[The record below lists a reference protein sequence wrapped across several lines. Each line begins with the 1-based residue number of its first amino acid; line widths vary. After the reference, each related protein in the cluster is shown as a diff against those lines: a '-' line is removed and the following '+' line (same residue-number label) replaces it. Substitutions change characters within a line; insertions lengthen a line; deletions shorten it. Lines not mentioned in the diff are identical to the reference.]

1 MRLCPYLFV
10 RYLFRFFGSPDSP
23 ASRGKSDES
32 YADRHRGDGTIT
44 TPFSEV
50 AFLGQSGKLRGMR
63 IVLTND
69 DGIDAPGLLAAR
81 QALEKMG
88 DVLTVAPDRNRS
100 GVGRSIT
107 FGAALH
113 VEEREMAD
121 GVVGYACTGTPVDC
135 VRLVALGLMDFEPD
149 IVVSGI
155 NHGENLGDDITY
167 SGTVAAAFEGIVVGV
182 PGIAVSLAVERPWH
196 HHDETELHF
205 EPVARFA
212 ARLAEVSLEH
222 LPTGR
227 ILTVNA
233 PNVPEEELKGVRV
246 TKLGRRFYTDELI
259 EVRDERGHV
268 GYDIYNNPPGR
279 HEEEGTDFAAL
290 EAGEISVTP
299 VHLKLTDEAALEEL
313 QSWDV
318 KSLIWKSNLS

>member
-1 MRLCPYLFV
+1 
-10 RYLFRFFGSPDSP
+10 
-23 ASRGKSDES
+23 
-32 YADRHRGDGTIT
+32 
-44 TPFSEV
+44 
-50 AFLGQSGKLRGMR
+50 MR

-69 DGIDAPGLLAAR
+69 DGIDAAGLLAAR
-81 QALEKMG
+81 KALEEIG
-88 DVLTVAPDRNRS
+88 EVLTVAPDRNRS

-107 FGAALH
+107 FGTPLH

-121 GVVGYACTGTPVDC
+121 GGIGYACTGTPVDC
-135 VRLVALGLMDFEPD
+135 VRLVALGLMDFSPD

-196 HHDETELHF
+196 HHDEAEYNF

-212 ARLAEVSLEH
+212 AHLAKTSINRLPA
-222 LPTGR
+222 GR

-233 PNVPEEELKGVRV
+233 PNVPASELKGARI
-246 TKLGRRFYTDELI
+246 TRLGRRFYTDELI
-259 EVRDERGHV
+259 EVRSAEGRV

-279 HEEEGTDFAAL
+279 HEEEGTDFAAV
-290 EAGEISVTP
+290 ENGEISVTP
-299 VHLKLTDEAALEEL
+299 VHLKLTDEAGLEEL
-313 QSWDV
+313 ESWDV
-318 KSLIWKSNLS
+318 KSLLWKDK

>member
-1 MRLCPYLFV
+1 
-10 RYLFRFFGSPDSP
+10 
-23 ASRGKSDES
+23 
-32 YADRHRGDGTIT
+32 
-44 TPFSEV
+44 
-50 AFLGQSGKLRGMR
+50 MR

-81 QALEKMG
+81 QVLEKTG

-167 SGTVAAAFEGIVVGV
+167 SGTVAGAMEGIVIGV
-182 PGIAVSLAVERPWH
+182 PGIAVSLRIDRPWH
-196 HHDETELHF
+196 QSTEEVLLEARVEELHF
-205 EPVARFA
+205 EPVAEFA
-212 ARLAEVSLEH
+212 ARLAKVAFKG
-222 LPTGR
+222 LPQGR
-227 ILTVNA
+227 ILNVNA
-233 PNVPEEELKGVRV
+233 PNVPRERLKGARV
-246 TKLGRRFYTDELI
+246 TRLGRRFYKDELI
-259 EVRDERGHV
+259 EVRDESGRL
-268 GYDIYNNPPGR
+268 GYDIYNNPPG
-279 HEEEGTDFAAL
+279 HHDEEGTDFAAV
-290 EAGEISVTP
+290 GNDEISVTP
-299 VHLKLTDEAALEEL
+299 VHLELTDSAGL
-313 QSWDV
+313 QEIESWDV
-318 KSLIWKSNLS
+318 GGLLENGLK

>member
-1 MRLCPYLFV
+1 
-10 RYLFRFFGSPDSP
+10 
-23 ASRGKSDES
+23 
-32 YADRHRGDGTIT
+32 
-44 TPFSEV
+44 
-50 AFLGQSGKLRGMR
+50 MR

-69 DGIDAPGLLAAR
+69 DGIEAAGLLAAR
-81 QALEKMG
+81 RALEEVG
-88 DVLTVAPDRNRS
+88 EVLTVAPDRNRS
-100 GVGRSIT
+100 GVGRAIS
-107 FGAALH
+107 FGSPLH
-113 VEEREMAD
+113 VEERKMAD
-121 GVVGYACTGTPVDC
+121 GVVGYACSGTPVDC

-149 IVVSGI
+149 LVVSGI

-167 SGTVAAAFEGIVVGV
+167 SGTVAAAFEGIVIGV

-196 HHDETELHF
+196 HGEEADLNF
-205 EPVARFA
+205 EPVANFA

-222 LPTGR
+222 LPAGR

-259 EVRDERGHV
+259 MLKDERGHL

-279 HEEEGTDFAAL
+279 HEEEGTDFAAV

-318 KSLIWKSNLS
+318 KSLIWKGNLS